1 MAGSSPATPLR
12 RPRSKT
18 SGRQTGNIV
27 PVSRPD
33 PPARAADTIRHALR
47 VRPRLAVPIVALALG
62 ATAAPAQAADPPPPL
77 RGEVIGRSV
86 QDRPIRVVRVGDPDA
101 PRKVLVVGCIHGT
114 EPAGL
119 AITRSLRR
127 IAPPAGVQL
136 LLLDRINPDGC
147 AAGTRGNARGVDLN
161 RNFPRAWRPL
171 GGVFESGPRALS
183 EPESRA
189 ARALI
194 RRERPSVS
202 IWYHQALNWVDLQ
215 PGSNLRLMRTYA
227 RVSGMRTAVTPPLP
241 GTVVRW
247 TAHTYPGRTAFVVEL
262 PAGRLSAAAV
272 FRHRRAVL
280 ALAGAIAPAS

>member
-1 MAGSSPATPLR
+1 M
-12 RPRSKT
+12 
-18 SGRQTGNIV
+18 
-27 PVSRPD
+27 
-33 PPARAADTIRHALR
+33 
-47 VRPRLAVPIVALALG
+47 RLAAWTVVLVLAGTPVA
-62 ATAAPAQAADPPPPL
+62 AQAAAPPPL

-86 QDRPIRVVRVGDPDA
+86 QDRPIRVVRAGDPDA

-119 AITRSLRR
+119 AVTRALRR
-127 IAPPAGVQL
+127 VAPPEGVQFL
-136 LLLDRINPDGC
+136 ILDRINPDGC

-215 PGSNLRLMRTYA
+215 PGSNLRLMRMYA
-227 RVSGMRTAVTPPLP
+227 RVSGMRAAVTPPLP

-262 PAGRLSAAAV
+262 PAGRLSSAAV

-280 ALAGAIAPAS
+280 ALAGEL